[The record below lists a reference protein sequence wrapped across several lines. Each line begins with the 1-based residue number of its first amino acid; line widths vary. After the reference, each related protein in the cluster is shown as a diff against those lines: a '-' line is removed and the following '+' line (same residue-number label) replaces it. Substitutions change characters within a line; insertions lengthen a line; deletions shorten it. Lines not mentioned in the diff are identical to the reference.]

1 MFALGHTDTSMTV
14 HYTKLDKVELNRA
27 FPDIVA
33 MRDSILEGD
42 KQLTVYSKRYTEM
55 YSNFGFV
62 HDKV

>member
-1 MFALGHTDTSMTV
+1 MIVKPSSVRVIVIL
-14 HYTKLDKVELNRA
+14 

>member
-1 MFALGHTDTSMTV
+1 MDSSVWHL
-14 HYTKLDKVELNRA
+14 LDILSRT